1 MKSVCSNPIKWI
13 QRLTGWG
20 ERIDNAIFRTWAG
33 NELLHRFFSVPPA
46 LHWWCVLSL
55 SDITVLSNSTFL
67 RGILKKC
74 KQLEDIRSHSLPFL
88 PPVLNCRWAVKD
100 SRGWHP
106 RVATSD
112 VPHFVSKI
120 TRHKTLLSHFFEAF
134 SHCTLSLILGQ
145 SQPNFRLLS
154 ITLSY
159 FAGTEAEILKWA
171 FWRLQGPAVTF
182 GETKS
187 SVTGVPENRS
197 ICMYVCVRERER
209 EKYSVTAHL
218 QHQSLPAN
226 CAVWCWYIQ
235 PY

>member
-1 MKSVCSNPIKWI
+1 M
-13 QRLTGWG
+13 
-20 ERIDNAIFRTWAG
+20 
-33 NELLHRFFSVPPA
+33 
-46 LHWWCVLSL
+46 
-55 SDITVLSNSTFL
+55 
-67 RGILKKC
+67 
-74 KQLEDIRSHSLPFL
+74 
-88 PPVLNCRWAVKD
+88 
-100 SRGWHP
+100 
-106 RVATSD
+106 ATSD

-171 FWRLQGPAVTF
+171 FWRLQRPAVTF

-197 ICMYVCVRERER
+197 ICMCVWKRERNTALLLT
-209 EKYSVTAHL
+209 YSINLCQPTVQCDADIFSL
-218 QHQSLPAN
+218 IKSSPNSLPPIKATQFN
-226 CAVWCWYIQ
+226 TVSSSHIFSRRILSTCFGSVYGE
-235 PY
+235 